1 MKTHV
6 AIPFVVIFFAVG
18 LGIGFKTALI
28 REHHQLEQ
36 NKKLLRRVHK
46 EVWSNPDLNAAM
58 KAADE
63 LYTPDFVL
71 HDWTGDSYG
80 VNNVK
85 KGVTETRASFPDSR
99 EEVLDIVAERNMVM
113 TRFMSSGTQKGD
125 IPAIPGYQ
133 PVVPPNGK
141 FQRFP
146 ELAVHRIVEGKIA
159 EQWDFSDGWG
169 ANIQAGL
176 IDPSNWTASVICRS
190 DAGGSDPRFKSVSNS
205 RSQLEPGPAASTR
218 LPLDLF
224 FIAKEK
230 QVWEALKNKDKA
242 AVTRLIA
249 DDFVGMYDFG
259 FFTKPEWIKQIDG
272 QYTVDDYTIGDP
284 RVLHPSSTTA
294 LLLYKSTCKGTGEW
308 AEFCSH
314 TQRISDL
321 WVERNGQWMDLF
333 SQDTQAASSQDDDKA
348 VLAAILE
355 SENQIVGTL
364 QRNDI
369 GAFAKMLPE
378 DIVDI
383 EDDGI
388 HTKSEW
394 LKEIQKQK
402 NDGYLFKDF
411 RFEDPR
417 LIRLGPE
424 AAIMFGKEIWHA
436 IDKGR
441 LVEVHLYTHA
451 LYVRRAGKWV
461 PRFYQDTIAQ
471 NSN

>member
-1 MKTHV
+1 MKTPV
-6 AIPFVVIFFAVG
+6 AIPFMVIFLAVG

-28 REHHQLEQ
+28 REHNQLER
-36 NKKLLRRVHK
+36 NKELLRRVHK

-113 TRFMSSGTQKGD
+113 TRFVSTGTQKGD

-141 FQRFP
+141 FQQFP
-146 ELAVHRIVEGKIA
+146 ELAVHRLVNGKIA
-159 EQWDFSDGWG
+159 EQWDFTDSWG

-176 IDPSNWTASVICRS
+176 IDPSNWSASAVCRP
-190 DAGGSDPRFKSVSNS
+190 DAGVSDPRFKSSNS
-205 RSQLEPGPAASTR
+205 RSQPEPATRQLPAQSDKT
-218 LPLDLF
+218 LLDL
-224 FIAKEK
+224 IMANE
-230 QVWEALKNKDKA
+230 
-242 AVTRLIA
+242 
-249 DDFVGMYDFG
+249 
-259 FFTKPEWIKQIDG
+259 
-272 QYTVDDYTIGDP
+272 
-284 RVLHPSSTTA
+284 
-294 LLLYKSTCKGTGEW
+294 YK
-308 AEFCSH
+308 
-314 TQRISDL
+314 
-321 WVERNGQWMDLF
+321 
-333 SQDTQAASSQDDDKA
+333 
-348 VLAAILE
+348 
-355 SENQIVGTL
+355 IVATL

-369 GAFAKMLPE
+369 DAFASMLPE

-388 HTKSEW
+388 HAKADW
-394 LKEIQKQK
+394 VKEIQKQK
-402 NDGYLFKDF
+402 KDGYLFIDF
-411 RFEDPR
+411 KFEDPR
-417 LIRLGPE
+417 LIRLGPD
-424 AAIMFGKEIWHA
+424 AAIMFGKETWHA
-436 IDKGR
+436 TDKGKP
-441 LVEVHLYTHA
+441 VEARLYTHA
-451 LYVRRAGKWV
+451 LYVRRAGTWV